1 MNKPQQLTFPW
12 SKQNKF
18 TFDDFFFDSSNEEV
32 KLALKNNED
41 VFLYG
46 AEDSGKSFLLQ
57 STCNYYTSDYKSS
70 VYIPISEAIKHGTS
84 FIDSLEG
91 LDLICLDDIDLIAS
105 NKDWEVG
112 IFNLIND
119 CLSSNCRLIFSS
131 CKNPSSI
138 NFELDDLR
146 SRIKR
151 IDQLSSIQLVMR
163 TCQKQ

>member
-18 TFDDFFFDSSNEEV
+18 TFDDFFFDSPNKEV
-32 KLALKNNED
+32 KLALKNNDD

-46 AEDSGKSFLLQ
+46 TEDSGKSFLLQ
-57 STCNYYTSDYKSS
+57 STCNYYASDYKSS

-105 NKDWEVG
+105 NKVSCEKG
-112 IFNLIND
+112 ISVFHLDLKILCLQCSEFICENIINSASVIA
-119 CLSSNCRLIFSS
+119 L
-131 CKNPSSI
+131 PS
-138 NFELDDLR
+138 F
-146 SRIKR
+146 
-151 IDQLSSIQLVMR
+151 
-163 TCQKQ
+163 